1 MLKTSTVIK
10 IDIRGFDVVARQQ
23 TPTET
28 ADYLAE
34 YYKLISEALSSHG
47 WRFVKAIGDCVL
59 ISAEQN
65 ESEINIQEFLD
76 CIRTCFEVDLHYRIC
91 RHEEIP
97 FSYGGYSCIDT
108 IGKDTNKLFLQD
120 AETVRLV

>member
-10 IDIRGFDVVARQQ
+10 IDIRGFDAVARQQ

-34 YYKLISEALSSHG
+34 YYSLINDALSSHG

-65 ESEINIQEFLD
+65 ESEINIREFLD
-76 CIRTCFEVDLHYRIC
+76 CIRTRFEVDLHYRNC
-91 RHEEIP
+91 HFEEMP
-97 FSYGGYSCIDT
+97 FSYGSYSCLDT
-108 IGKDTNKLFLQD
+108 IGKDINKLFLQD
-120 AETVRLV
+120 TETVHLE